1 MDNLNNVFFEEF
13 KRLDNLC
20 RDIYRDCLDGRLGV
34 TLYLHDMD
42 SHFNQGKSLVPF
54 WVSDYKQLKRLRNIR
69 NELAH
74 SQDSF
79 SYLELTQA
87 DIDFIRKFREK
98 ILNCTDPIS
107 LLNNKNNISSETTD
121 DDFYPI
127 PKRSSPKNTSAIFDD
142 VIIFFIITA
151 IVFAIIFAYFFS
163 Q

>member
-1 MDNLNNVFFEEF
+1 MGEKCFGERKFYQRYIMDNLNNVFFEEF

-107 LLNNKNNISSETTD
+107 LLNNKNNISPECGIHRIRYS
-121 DDFYPI
+121 YN
-127 PKRSSPKNTSAIFDD
+127 R
-142 VIIFFIITA
+142 VCCG
-151 IVFAIIFAYFFS
+151 
-163 Q
+163 